1 MVDIDAEEL
10 VSSTA
15 SLSEGSD
22 SGLENEKKQPWW
34 EVVKQKKSR
43 VLSNM
48 EENRMC
54 AQRLYTRVRFL
65 HEQSS
70 EIFCWI
76 RKFEDFYN
84 IVRWDYRYLATN
96 ISKAVAC
103 TTLNLIR
110 VGVNAVHSMIGKE
123 MPKIGFVSEDGDYDL
138 RDALKDVDSY
148 IESEFE
154 NSDLYKN
161 VRKAVRDGAL
171 CKLGTVKVWF
181 DEDNMQFR
189 SEHIPPRNLLVDDA
203 DQMYERKDEVF
214 ERKLVSKYAVEKAF
228 DLKPKQIK
236 VLDEEDVVNGKV
248 VVYEAWYKDYCHVVF
263 TENCVLH
270 VEDLRG
276 KPPFFHWRW
285 TASSNSFWGV
295 GIADEGWTIQDRI
308 NDVDYQW
315 VQNNRMFAVPKI
327 LMSGNSRFSSTEV
340 TNKAYEIIKV
350 YGGGVSKDSVQ
361 WIQPTPM
368 HQQHLEKR
376 RDMVNEFMQQTGL
389 SQFMSTGQR
398 EAGIYSGETARVVH
412 SIQSSRFAEASQ
424 SLTDLYVDVA
434 RYMVREAALHF
445 SAAYDPDTD
454 NTRKLLPF
462 KIDWEKVDIEN
473 NYHQIKQYPMN
484 IHSMD
489 MQARLKYAHQM
500 MQLGVMPPQDALEV
514 FNLPDIRKYR
524 DLITSGKRDVHRRL
538 NSVMKGNVESPNPL
552 LPSMMQFIEGV
563 KFYNEELT
571 NGLKEDDDRARGL
584 RKFIDEARATE
595 QVKDAS
601 KRMLE
606 MQQFM
611 QAQANQGPSQKKQQA
626 GQRA

>member
-1 MVDIDAEEL
+1 MVEIDAEEL

-15 SLSEGSD
+15 TLSEGSD
-22 SGLENEKKQPWW
+22 TGLEDEKKKPWW
-34 EVVKQKKSR
+34 EVVKSKEKSIMG
-43 VLSNM
+43 NM
-48 EENRMC
+48 MENRKC
-54 AQRLYTRVRFL
+54 AERLHTRVRFL

-70 EIFCWI
+70 NVFCWI

-84 IVRWDYRYLATN
+84 IVRWDYREMVTR
-96 ISKAVAC
+96 ISKAVNC

-123 MPKIGFVSEDGDYDL
+123 MPKIGFVSDDGDYDL
-138 RDALKDVDSY
+138 RESLKLVDRY
-148 IESEFE
+148 IEAEFE
-154 NSDLYKN
+154 NSDLYRN

-181 DEDNMQFR
+181 DDDSMQFR
-189 SEHIPPRNLLVDDA
+189 SEHIPPRNLLIDDA
-203 DQMYERKDEVF
+203 DQMYDRKNEVF
-214 ERKLVSKYAVEKAF
+214 ERKLVSKYAVIETFNLNEK
-228 DLKPKQIK
+228 KKK

-263 TENCVLH
+263 TKNCVLH
-270 VEDLRG
+270 IEELAG

-285 TASSNSFWGV
+285 TAASNSFWGV

-308 NDVDYQW
+308 NDIDYQW
-315 VQNNRMFAVPKI
+315 VQNGRMFAVPKV
-327 LMSGNSRFSSTEV
+327 LMSGNARFSATEV
-340 TNKAYEIIKV
+340 TNKAYEIIKI

-361 WIQPTPM
+361 WIQPSPM
-368 HQQHLEKR
+368 NPQHLEKR

-424 SLTDLYVDVA
+424 SLTDMYVDIA
-434 RYMVREAALHF
+434 RYMVRTAALEF
-445 SAAYDPDTD
+445 SAAFAPEDEGLRDM
-454 NTRKLLPF
+454 LPYT
-462 KIDWEKVDIEN
+462 INWSEVDIEN
-473 NYHQIKQYPMN
+473 NYHRIKQYPMN

-500 MQLGVMPPQDALEV
+500 MQLGVLPPQDALEV
-514 FNLPDIRKYR
+514 FQLPDIRKYR
-524 DLITSGKRDVHRRL
+524 DLITSGKRDTHRRL
-538 NSVMKGNVESPNPL
+538 NNIMKGEVESPNPM
-552 LPSMMQFIEGV
+552 LPTYMQYVEGV

-571 NGLKEDDDRARGL
+571 NGLKEDDERAKGL
-584 RKFIDEARATE
+584 RKFIDQARASE
-595 QVKDAS
+595 QVKDAA

-606 MQQFM
+606 MQQFL
-611 QAQANQGPSQKKQQA
+611 QAQANQGPTQKKA
-626 GQRA
+626 APKSA